1 VESERDT
8 PVISFIAGLALGA
21 AIGAAIALLAAPNSG
36 RVTRKR
42 IGRAAGELRDTAG
55 KQWDDLTD
63 DIKDRVG
70 DAVKV
75 ARKRLS

>member
-1 VESERDT
+1 VESERET
-8 PVISFIAGLALGA
+8 PVFSFLAGLVLGA
-21 AIGAAIALLAAPNSG
+21 VVGAAVALLAAPNSG

-42 IGRAAGELRDTAG
+42 LGRAAGELQKSAG
-55 KQWDDLTD
+55 KQWDDLAD